1 MHVSRVE
8 NPRSANAAKG
18 GKYDDDREFCVVAMK
33 NIHDNFFL
41 ILRILWNIL
50 FQNLQVDPDV
60 LNFANV
66 FMVLDLRLMK
76 IGCRETINFF

>member
-1 MHVSRVE
+1 M
-8 NPRSANAAKG
+8 
-18 GKYDDDREFCVVAMK
+18 VAMK
-33 NIHDNFFL
+33 NIHDIFCLKMRF
-41 ILRILWNIL
+41 LWNML

-66 FMVLDLRLMK
+66 FMVLDLMLMK

>member
-1 MHVSRVE
+1 
-8 NPRSANAAKG
+8 
-18 GKYDDDREFCVVAMK
+18 MK
-33 NIHDNFFL
+33 NIHDNFCQKVRF
-41 ILRILWNIL
+41 LWNIL

>member
-1 MHVSRVE
+1 
-8 NPRSANAAKG
+8 
-18 GKYDDDREFCVVAMK
+18 MK
-33 NIHDNFFL
+33 NIHDNFCPKM
-41 ILRILWNIL
+41 RILWNIL